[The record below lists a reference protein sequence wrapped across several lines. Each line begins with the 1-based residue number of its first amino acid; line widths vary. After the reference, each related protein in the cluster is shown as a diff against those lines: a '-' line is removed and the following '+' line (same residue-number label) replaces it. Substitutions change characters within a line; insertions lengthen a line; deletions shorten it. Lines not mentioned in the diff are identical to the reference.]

1 MKPEKLKKFLI
12 LLFLLPF
19 SITILGTGCEK
30 DDDWIT
36 INPIDGI
43 DQSLQNH
50 LDYVFPLLAWT
61 PTGDDCRVGFDADTV
76 LYVISTQEEYDEID
90 LCPSDSKIDFD
101 QYTLLVG
108 KIQTS
113 MIEDRLESVKLICND
128 SDSKY
133 RVDAEIK
140 KTEYGYTAHG
150 NIFFWKLFQKL
161 NTNYSIKLNVIQN

>member
-1 MKPEKLKKFLI
+1 MKPKKLKPLLI
-12 LLFLLPF
+12 LLFLFPL

-36 INPIDGI
+36 IHPIDGI
-43 DQSLQNH
+43 DQFLQDH
-50 LDYVFPLLAWT
+50 LDYVFPEFAWT
-61 PTGDDCRVGFDADTV
+61 STGGDCRLGFDADTV

-90 LCPSDSKIDFD
+90 LCPSDSKIDFE

-108 KIQTS
+108 KIHTS
-113 MIEDRLESVKLICND
+113 MIEDSLESVKLICND

-140 KTEYGYTAHG
+140 KTKYGYTAEG
-150 NIFFWKLFQKL
+150 DIFFWELFQKL
-161 NTNYSIKLNVIQN
+161 NNNYSIELKVIEK